1 MKKLSALILI
11 LALLLG
17 CMQAALAYYEPVEA
31 VAMEKLATRSGPG
44 TRFRDTGSF
53 DVRGE
58 TVKIL
63 CRAYDHNDVCWV
75 ECEVRAKN
83 GKLARVY
90 TGLKRFDPDT
100 FDWWEIDEEMG
111 IFHQTRATRT
121 VKARF
126 GPGEEYDVYDKLTVD
141 RNQRIS
147 VVKLEGDWAEVE
159 WTTSKRSYR
168 AWVERDVLKEDLW
181 D

>member
-1 MKKLSALILI
+1 MKKF
-11 LALLLG
+11 LALLMMLILLAG
-17 CMQAALAYYEPVEA
+17 SAQAYYEPVEA
-31 VAMEKLATRSGPG
+31 VAAEKLATRSGPG

-58 TVKIL
+58 KVKLL

-90 TGLKRFDPDT
+90 TGLKRFDPDS
-100 FDWWEIDEEMG
+100 FDWWDIDEEMA
-111 IFHQTRATRT
+111 IYQETRATRT

-126 GPGEEYDVYDKLTVD
+126 GPGEAYDVYGQLTVD
-141 RNQRIS
+141 KNQRIS

-168 AWVERDVLKEDLW
+168 AWVPRDVLKDDIW
-181 D
+181 